1 MKTVL
6 LATNNENKVNEI
18 KDILCE
24 LNLKVI
30 SLKEAGINIEVEE
43 DELTFMGNALK
54 KALTIHNV
62 LKNKEYMVLAD
73 DSGLSVDALGGAPG
87 VFSARYAGEHGNS
100 KANNKKLLK
109 EMEGL
114 KNRRAKFI
122 CAMALVVDKDNIIK
136 VQGEI
141 EGSIGYQEKGNNGF
155 GYDPLF
161 FIPKYNMTFAEMDKE
176 LKNSISHRRDALNKL
191 KEKLKDYT
199 IYSE

>member
-54 KALTIHNV
+54 KALTIHNA
-62 LKNKEYMVLAD
+62 LKNKQYMVLAD
-73 DSGLSVDALGGAPG
+73 DSGLSVDVLGGAPG

-100 KANNKKLLK
+100 KANNEKLLK